1 MKKKKKD
8 TVSPLNNNNNL
19 SISDKL
25 KISLG
30 INKDKDNHQRLSSK
44 SLPASPMNVINDMQ
58 SPLTNMIGE
67 VAAIG
72 VFVNRQ
78 MIMKIY
84 PDDIMEGAFR
94 ATYEDFKKECINFFK

>member
-1 MKKKKKD
+1 
-8 TVSPLNNNNNL
+8 
-19 SISDKL
+19 
-25 KISLG
+25 
-30 INKDKDNHQRLSSK
+30 
-44 SLPASPMNVINDMQ
+44 MNVINDMQ

-94 ATYEDFKKECINFFK
+94 ATYEDFKKRMY